1 MCLRDRSGLLRM
13 TEVLAKNSPTTSRSP
28 GPVQSHDR
36 GSKGRGPGQSG
47 SPVRPD
53 DWGGGRRGA
62 DGWPT
67 LADPPVTFF
76 VALGTALGSGVG
88 SSGGLGS
95 WPAAL
100 SRVPGG
106 PSGASDPAKACGD
119 LSAAG
124 RRLPGA
130 SASSPLGADGILA
143 GAKAKQ
149 SVRKP
154 RPLLGCQWGERGALA
169 GWPWEAPRRTQT
181 GHFTHRRLP
190 ATSTSKGR
198 ADATASGGRE
208 TIKSPSGWS
217 FPHSGGT
224 TAPRGL
230 GRAGVGLGWRSRSR
244 ALESDTPGP
253 RRPLHLL

>member
-1 MCLRDRSGLLRM
+1 M
-13 TEVLAKNSPTTSRSP
+13 
-28 GPVQSHDR
+28 
-36 GSKGRGPGQSG
+36 
-47 SPVRPD
+47 
-53 DWGGGRRGA
+53 
-62 DGWPT
+62 
-67 LADPPVTFF
+67 
-76 VALGTALGSGVG
+76 GSGVG

-190 ATSTSKGR
+190 ATSTNKGR
-198 ADATASGGRE
+198 ADATAEGGRE

-217 FPHSGGT
+217 FPLSGGT

-230 GRAGVGLGWRSRSR
+230 GRAGRGAGVAVTIAGFGVRH
-244 ALESDTPGP
+244 PGP
-253 RRPLHLL
+253 RTAPAPAVTSAKKPLCLRVPITRDVGLIT